1 MVRIAHF
8 GDTHIKNLKYHYEYR
23 KVFDQAYAILREQ
36 NVDYIVHCGDLA
48 HTKTQLSPEYFELA
62 TEFLKN
68 LADIAET
75 HVILGNHDGNLRNSS
90 RQDAITPIVDALNH
104 RRLYLHKNSGEV
116 TLEEGLTLSVLSIFD
131 ETRWVTEP
139 SWSGDINIALYHG
152 AINNSQT
159 DLGWIMDHGDHD
171 ISIFDKFDYAMLGDI
186 HKTNQVLNK
195 SGTIRYCG
203 STIQQNHGETN
214 DKGFLIWDIQDKENF
229 TVEHHTLLN
238 PKPFTTIELTAKGNI
253 PRKVGIPEGAR
264 LRIVTHHKVS
274 LDKIRRVMDIAKSR
288 FKPESLSFVNKAGLK
303 RDSVNVD
310 DLGNTENLRDPA
322 VQERL
327 IREYLKEYKPDT
339 KTLERVFQL
348 NSMYDERVNGEDAG
362 LRNVE
367 WSLKKM
373 EWDNLFNYGKGN
385 TVNFEKLHG
394 IVGVFGK
401 NFSGKSSVIDSV
413 LYTIYNSISK
423 NNRKNLNII
432 NQNKQSG
439 RGRVEIDIDGK
450 TYTIERTTEK
460 YTKKLHGEETEEAKT
475 DVEFTVYDPS
485 TKEETSLNSLDR
497 NGTDKAIRKIFGT
510 IDDFLLT
517 SMSSQMGAMTFI
529 NEGSTKR
536 KEILAKF
543 LDLDQ
548 FEKKFR
554 RSKDDS
560 IETRA
565 LLKKLEDN
573 NFDEEITQH
582 QQELADNEKGRTQQE
597 QECNTLTTKLDTINT
612 RVKEIEDLFASAP
625 VEIIN
630 IRKENKRL
638 PEAQKE
644 MSACHLQTAQAK
656 RQKTDILGQAEILA
670 KLLKRENIDDL
681 REQLTK
687 CEELQEELRNIETQL
702 TLENSNKQTYEKKV
716 RILGE
721 VPCGPEYSH
730 CKFIKDAYQAKEY
743 LIQTRKT
750 VMILQRRFNQL
761 TTRLSDMDVETLEAK
776 KKEYKEREQ
785 EYQDLSTK
793 ATNLDL
799 LVAETNNTI
808 HLLINEI
815 DETETRIEVYELNKD
830 AIENREELIHEEED
844 LKGSAVLL
852 ESDLSICEAK
862 ILDLVKQHGGIE
874 QQIATLEEK
883 KQELDDLRTEYSAY
897 DLFMRCCHP
906 NGISYDVVKRMLP
919 LINEEVSTV
928 LSNVTDFE
936 IFFEAEKNKLDIFIK
951 HPKYEARP
959 LEMASGAEKTLAA
972 IAIRIA
978 LTNVS
983 TLPKSDIMIMDEP
996 GTALDAENLE
1006 GFMRVMEMI
1015 KGYYK
1020 TVLLITHLDS
1030 LKDIADMTIDIER
1043 QDGYAYVNQ

>member
-1 MVRIAHF
+1 MRIAHF

-23 KVFDQAYAILREQ
+23 KAFEHIYETLKKE

-62 TEFLKN
+62 TDFLKN
-68 LADIAET
+68 LADITET
-75 HVILGNHDGNLRNSS
+75 HIILGNHDGNLRNAS
-90 RQDAITPIVDALNH
+90 RQDAITPIVEALNH
-104 RRLYLHKNSGEV
+104 PSLILHKYSGEV
-116 TLEEGLTLSVLSIFD
+116 QLEDNLTLNIMSIFD
-131 ETRWVTEP
+131 ETNWEDP
-139 SWSGDINIALYHG
+139 SDPDAINIALYHG

-159 DLGWIMDHGDHD
+159 DLGWVMDHGDHD
-171 ISIFDKFDYAMLGDI
+171 IKVFDKFDYAMLGDI
-186 HKTNQVLNK
+186 HKTNQVLNE

-214 DKGFLIWDIQDKENF
+214 DKGFLIWDIHSKTDYDVK
-229 TVEHHTLLN
+229 HHLVKN
-238 PKPFTTIELTAKGNI
+238 VKPFMTIEMTAKGNI
-253 PRKVGIPEGAR
+253 PRKLDIPEGAR
-264 LRIVTHHKVS
+264 LRVVTHHKVS
-274 LDKIRRVMDIAKSR
+274 LDKIRRVMDIVKTR

-310 DLGNTENLRDPA
+310 DLGNTENLRDQA

-327 IREYLKEYKPDT
+327 IREYLKEYEPDT
-339 KTLERVFQL
+339 ATLEKVFQL
-348 NSMYDERVNGEDAG
+348 NSKYDSYVNGDEAG

-373 EWDNLFNYGKGN
+373 EFDNLFNYGEGN
-385 TVNFEKLHG
+385 AVNFEKLNGVVG
-394 IVGVFGK
+394 IFGK
-401 NFSGKSSVIDSV
+401 NYSGKSSVVDSM
-413 LYTIYNSISK
+413 LYTVYNSISK

-432 NQNKQSG
+432 NQNKPSG
-439 RGRVEIDIDGK
+439 CGRVEIDVAGK
-450 TYTIERTTEK
+450 TYIIERKSEK
-460 YTKKLHGEETEEAKT
+460 YTRKLHGEETEEAKT
-475 DVEFTVYDPS
+475 DVEFTVIDPA
-485 TKEETSLNSLDR
+485 TDEETSLNSLDR
-497 NGTDKAIRKIFGT
+497 NGTDKAIRKIFGSL
-510 IDDFLLT
+510 DDFLLT

-548 FEKKFR
+548 FEKKFKL
-554 RSKDDS
+554 SKNDS

-565 LLKKLEDN
+565 LLRKLEDN
-573 NFDEEITQH
+573 TFDEDITQLLG
-582 QQELADNEKGRTQQE
+582 QLTDNEKARETQE
-597 QECNTLTTKLDTINT
+597 RKCTKLTTELETISE
-612 RVKEIEDLFASAP
+612 RVREIDGLFASAP
-625 VEIIN
+625 VELID
-630 IRKENKRL
+630 IRKETTRL
-638 PEAQKE
+638 AEAEQESKYLHGKSAQTKNQKKDVLEQAKVLKGLLDKTDVETLKTKINQYEDLQKE
-644 MSACHLQTAQAK
+644 ITSLE
-656 RQKTDILGQAEILA
+656 AEI
-670 KLLKRENIDDL
+670 N
-681 REQLTK
+681 
-687 CEELQEELRNIETQL
+687 LQET
-702 TLENSNKQTYEKKV
+702 NKNNYEKKV

-721 VPCGPEYSH
+721 VPCGSEFSH
-730 CKFIKDAYQAKEY
+730 CKFIRDAYESKTLLQECRNDMAQLARHHTKLTNKLAKFDIKSVEAE
-743 LIQTRKT
+743 RK
-750 VMILQRRFNQL
+750 LYKDR
-761 TTRLSDMDVETLEAK
+761 D
-776 KKEYKEREQ
+776 KEHA
-785 EYQDLSTK
+785 DLNTE

-799 LVAETNNTI
+799 FLAKTKNKL
-808 HLLINEI
+808 HLLDNEMENIKAKI
-815 DETETRIEVYELNKD
+815 DLYQLNKE
-830 AIENREELIHEEED
+830 AIENREELIKEQTT
-844 LKGSAVLL
+844 LRTKMVKL
-852 ESDLSICEAK
+852 ESDIAICETK
-862 ILDLVKQHGGIE
+862 VLDLVKQHGGIE
-874 QQIATLEEK
+874 TQIENIK
-883 KQELDDLRTEYSAY
+883 DKQQELEDLRTDYAAY
-897 DLFMRCCHP
+897 DLFMRCTHP

-928 LSNVTDFE
+928 LANVTDFD

-1043 QDGYAYVNQ
+1043 QDGYAYVSQ

>member
-23 KVFDQAYAILREQ
+23 KVFEQAYQTLREQ
-36 NVDYIVHCGDLA
+36 EVDYIVHCGDLA
-48 HTKTQLSPEYFELA
+48 HTKTQLSPEYFEL
-62 TEFLKN
+62 TTDFLKN
-68 LADIAET
+68 LADIAPT
-75 HVILGNHDGNLRNSS
+75 HLILGNHDGNLRNST
-90 RQDAITPIVDALNH
+90 RQDAVTPIIEALGHPNLH
-104 RRLYLHKNSGEV
+104 LHKFSGEV
-116 TLEEGLTLSVLSIFD
+116 KLEESLTINVLSIFD
-131 ETRWVTEP
+131 ETNWTPP
-139 SWSGDINIALYHG
+139 SDAGSINIALYHG
-152 AINNSQT
+152 AVNNCQT
-159 DLGWIMDHGDHD
+159 DLGWIMEHGDHNVD
-171 ISIFDKFDYAMLGDI
+171 IFDNFDYAMLGDI
-186 HKTNQVLNK
+186 HKTNQVLNDA
-195 SGTIRYCG
+195 GTIRYCG

-238 PKPFTTIELTAKGNI
+238 PKPFTTITLTAKGNI
-253 PRKVGIPEGAR
+253 PRNLKIPEGAR

-327 IREYLKEYKPDT
+327 IREYLKEYEPDT

-348 NSMYDERVNGEDAG
+348 NSRYDAQVNGEEAG
-362 LRNVE
+362 LRGVN

-373 EWDNLFNYGKGN
+373 KWGNLFNYGEGN
-385 TVNFEKLHG
+385 SVNFGKLNG
-394 IVGVFGK
+394 VVGVFGK
-401 NFSGKSSVIDSV
+401 NFSGKSSVIDSM
-413 LYTIYNSISK
+413 LYTVYNSISK

-432 NQNKQSG
+432 NQNKESG
-439 RGRVEIDIDGK
+439 YGHVEIDIDGK
-450 TYTIERTTEK
+450 TYIIERKSEK
-460 YTKKLHGEETEEAKT
+460 YKKKLHGEETDEAKT
-475 DVEFTVYDPS
+475 DVEFTFIDP
-485 TKEETSLNSLDR
+485 TTGEQTSLNSLDR
-497 NGTDKAIRKIFGT
+497 NGTDKEIRKIFGS

-529 NEGSTKR
+529 NEGSTRR

-554 RSKDDS
+554 CSKNDS

-573 NFDEEITQH
+573 NFDEEIIELG
-582 QQELADNEKGRTQQE
+582 QELLDNEMARKKQE
-597 QECNTLTTKLDTINT
+597 KNCAAFTNNLEVAAFRL
-612 RVKEIEDLFASAP
+612 KEIDDLFASAP

-630 IRKENKRL
+630 IKKENKRL
-638 PEAQKE
+638 VDTGLE
-644 MSACHLQTAQAK
+644 MKALQLQAAQAK
-656 RQKTDILGQAEILA
+656 NQKDDVLGQAKILA
-670 KLLKRENIDDL
+670 KLLKRENIDEVL
-681 REQLTK
+681 RQLEH
-687 CEELQEELRNIETQL
+687 CEELQQELS
-702 TLENSNKQTYEKKV
+702 TLENQLSLELRDKEIYEKKV
-716 RILGE
+716 RILGD
-721 VPCGPEYSH
+721 VPCGSEFSH
-730 CKFIKDAYQAKEY
+730 CKFIKDAYHSRDLLTEA
-743 LIQTRKT
+743 RKT
-750 VMILQRRFNQL
+750 IVIFQRRFDQ
-761 TTRLSDMDVETLEAK
+761 LSDKLFKMGVAGLESK
-776 KKEYKEREQ
+776 RQLHQDRSKEYT
-785 EYQDLSTK
+785 DLCTE

-799 LVAETNNTI
+799 LVAQTNNKV
-808 HLLINEI
+808 HLLVNEI
-815 DETETRIEVYELNKD
+815 AGIETRIEVYELNKD
-830 AIENREELIHEEED
+830 AIENREELIQEED
-844 LKGSAVLL
+844 DLKNSAILL
-852 ESDLSICEAK
+852 ESDSAICEAK

-874 QQIATLEEK
+874 QQIVNIEAK
-883 KQELDDLRTEYSAY
+883 KQELDDLRTEYAAY

-928 LSNVTDFE
+928 LANVTDFD

-1043 QDGYAYVNQ
+1043 QDGYAYVSQ

>member
-23 KVFDQAYAILREQ
+23 KAFEEIYQTLREQ
-36 NVDYIVHCGDLA
+36 DVDYIVHTGDLA

-62 TEFLKN
+62 TDFLKN

-75 HVILGNHDGNLRNSS
+75 HIILGNHDGNLRNSS
-90 RQDAITPIVDALNH
+90 RQDAITPIVDALDH
-104 RRLYLHKNSGEV
+104 SSLLLHKYSGEV
-116 TLEEGLTLSVLSIFD
+116 QLEDDLTINVLSIFD
-131 ETRWVTEP
+131 ETNWQDPTDPEA
-139 SWSGDINIALYHG
+139 INIALYHG
-152 AINNSQT
+152 AINNSKT
-159 DLGWIMDHGDHD
+159 DMGWIMDHGDHD
-171 ISIFDKFDYAMLGDI
+171 IKVFDKFDYAMLGDI
-186 HKTNQVLNK
+186 HKTNQVLNE

-214 DKGFLIWDIQDKENF
+214 DKGFLIWDIKSKTDFDVK
-229 TVEHHTLLN
+229 HHLVKN
-238 PKPFTTIELTAKGNI
+238 VKPFTTIELTSKGNM
-253 PRKVGIPEGAR
+253 PRNLDIPEGAR
-264 LRIVTHHKVS
+264 LRVVTHHKVS
-274 LDKIRRVMDIAKSR
+274 LDKIRRVMDIAKSKY
-288 FKPESLSFVNKAGLK
+288 KPESLSFVNKAGLK
-303 RDSVNVD
+303 RSSVDVD
-310 DLGNTENLRDPA
+310 DLGNTENLRDQQ

-327 IREYLKEYKPDT
+327 IREYLKEYEPDD

-348 NSMYDERVNGEDAG
+348 NSRYDARVNGEDAS

-373 EWDNLFNYGKGN
+373 EWDNLFNYGENN
-385 TVNFEKLHG
+385 TINFEKLNG
-394 IVGVFGK
+394 VVGVFGK
-401 NFSGKSSVIDSV
+401 NYSGKSSVIDSA

-432 NQNKQSG
+432 NQNKQAG
-439 RGRVEIDIDGK
+439 CGRVEIDIDGK
-450 TYTIERTTEK
+450 AYIIERKSEK
-460 YTKKLHGEETEEAKT
+460 YKKKLHGEETDEAKT
-475 DVEFTVYDPS
+475 DVEFSMIDPV
-485 TKEETSLNSLDR
+485 TGEETSLNSLDR
-497 NGTDKAIRKIFGT
+497 NGTDKEIRKVFGT

-554 RSKDDS
+554 ASKNDS

-573 NFDEEITQH
+573 NFEEDITQLVG
-582 QQELADNEKGRTQQE
+582 QMSDNEKDRSKQE
-597 QECNTLTTKLDTINT
+597 RKCKKLTTQLETISE
-612 RVKEIEDLFASAP
+612 RVREIDGLFASAP
-625 VEIIN
+625 VELIN
-630 IRKENKRL
+630 IGKETARFAAAKQESSDLHLKSAQTKKQKKDVLAQAGILKKILDETDVDSLRAQITRCDDL
-638 PEAQKE
+638 QKE
-644 MSACHLQTAQAK
+644 LSTL
-656 RQKTDILGQAEILA
+656 
-670 KLLKRENIDDL
+670 
-681 REQLTK
+681 
-687 CEELQEELRNIETQL
+687 ETQL
-702 TLENSNKQTYEKKV
+702 TLEEKNKETYEKKV
-716 RILGE
+716 NILGE
-721 VPCGPEYSH
+721 VPCGAEFSH
-730 CKFIKDAYQAKEY
+730 CKFIKDAYDSQKLLEG
-743 LIQTRKT
+743 TRKT
-750 VMILQRRFNQL
+750 LMVLRRRHNQL
-761 TTRLSDMDVETLEAK
+761 TGKLEEMDVETLEADK
-776 KKEYKEREQ
+776 KLYKQRDKEYA
-785 EYQDLSTK
+785 DLSTE

-799 LVAETNNTI
+799 LLAKTKNKI
-808 HLLINEI
+808 HLLTNEMATI
-815 DETETRIEVYELNKD
+815 KTKIEVYELNKE
-830 AIENREELIHEEED
+830 AIENREGLIKEQDD
-844 LKGSAVLL
+844 LKGQSTKI
-852 ESDLSICEAK
+852 ESDIAICETK
-862 ILDLVKQHGGIE
+862 VLDLVKQHGGIE
-874 QQIATLEEK
+874 TQIENIKEK
-883 KQELDDLRTEYSAY
+883 QQELEDLRTEYAAY
-897 DLFMRCCHP
+897 DLFMRCTHP

-919 LINEEVSTV
+919 LINDEVSTV
-928 LSNVTDFE
+928 LANVTDFD
-936 IFFEAEKNKLDIFIK
+936 IFFEAERNKLDIFIK

-1043 QDGYAYVNQ
+1043 QDGYAYVSQ

>member
-23 KVFDQAYAILREQ
+23 KAFESIYQTLREQ

-62 TEFLKN
+62 TDFLKN

-75 HVILGNHDGNLRNSS
+75 HIILGNHDGNLRNSS
-90 RQDAITPIVDALNH
+90 RQDAITPIVEALNH
-104 RRLYLHKNSGEV
+104 PSLILHKYSGEV
-116 TLEEGLTLSVLSIFD
+116 QLEDDLTLNVLSIFD
-131 ETRWVTEP
+131 ETNWEDP
-139 SWSGDINIALYHG
+139 SDPDAINIALYHG

-159 DLGWIMDHGDHD
+159 DLGWVMDHGDHD
-171 ISIFDKFDYAMLGDI
+171 IKVFDKFDYAMLGDI
-186 HKTNQVLNK
+186 HKTNQVLNE

-214 DKGFLIWDIQDKENF
+214 DKGFLIWDIYSKTDYDVK
-229 TVEHHTLLN
+229 HHLVKN
-238 PKPFTTIELTAKGNI
+238 VKPFMTIEMTAKGNI
-253 PRKVGIPEGAR
+253 PRKLDIPEGAR
-264 LRIVTHHKVS
+264 LRVVTHHKVS
-274 LDKIRRVMDIAKSR
+274 LDKIRRVMDIVKTR

-310 DLGNTENLRDPA
+310 DLGNTENLRDQA

-327 IREYLKEYKPDT
+327 IREYLKEYEPDT
-339 KTLERVFQL
+339 TTLEKVFQL
-348 NSMYDERVNGEDAG
+348 NSKYDSYVNGDEAG

-367 WSLKKM
+367 WSLKSM
-373 EWDNLFNYGKGN
+373 EFDNLFNYGEGN
-385 TVNFEKLHG
+385 AINFEKLNGVVG
-394 IVGVFGK
+394 IFGK
-401 NFSGKSSVIDSV
+401 NYSGKSSVVDSM
-413 LYTIYNSISK
+413 LYTVYNSISK

-432 NQNKQSG
+432 NQNKPSG
-439 RGRVEIDIDGK
+439 CGRVEIDVAGK
-450 TYTIERTTEK
+450 TYIIERKSEK
-460 YTKKLHGEETEEAKT
+460 YTRKLHGEETEEAKT
-475 DVEFTVYDPS
+475 DVEFTVIDPA
-485 TKEETSLNSLDR
+485 TNEETSLNSLDR
-497 NGTDKAIRKIFGT
+497 NGTDKAIRKIFGSL
-510 IDDFLLT
+510 DDFLLT

-548 FEKKFR
+548 FEKKFKL
-554 RSKDDS
+554 SKNDS

-573 NFDEEITQH
+573 TFDEDITQLLG
-582 QQELADNEKGRTQQE
+582 QLTDNEKARETQE
-597 QECNTLTTKLDTINT
+597 RKCTKLTTELETISE
-612 RVKEIEDLFASAP
+612 RVREIDGLFASAP
-625 VEIIN
+625 VELIN
-630 IRKENKRL
+630 IGKETARL
-638 PEAQKE
+638 AAAGQEKSDYNLKA
-644 MSACHLQTAQAK
+644 AQAK
-656 RQKTDILGQAEILA
+656 NQKKDVLEQAKVLKGLLDKTDVSA
-670 KLLKRENIDDL
+670 LKEKIT
-681 REQLTK
+681 E
-687 CEELQEELRNIETQL
+687 CEELQKELTS
-702 TLENSNKQTYEKKV
+702 LEAEINLRENQKENYEKKV
-716 RILGE
+716 SILGE
-721 VPCGPEYSH
+721 VPCGPEFSH
-730 CKFIKDAYQAKEY
+730 CKFIKDAYESKSLLDAC
-743 LIQTRKT
+743 RKSL
-750 VMILQRRFNQL
+750 MALRRRHNQL
-761 TTRLSDMDVETLEAK
+761 TTKLEGMDVETLEAERK
-776 KKEYKEREQ
+776 LYNDRDKEYT
-785 EYQDLSTK
+785 DLCTE

-799 LVAETNNTI
+799 SLAKIKNKI
-808 HLLINEI
+808 HLLVNEMASI
-815 DETETRIEVYELNKD
+815 KTKIEVYELNKE
-830 AIENREELIHEEED
+830 AIENREELIKEQDD
-844 LKGSAVLL
+844 LKEKSIKM
-852 ESDLSICEAK
+852 ESDIAICDTK
-862 ILDLVKQHGGIE
+862 VLDLVKQHGGIE
-874 QQIATLEEK
+874 TQIENIK
-883 KQELDDLRTEYSAY
+883 DKQQELEDLRTDYAAY
-897 DLFMRCCHP
+897 DLFMRCTHP

-928 LSNVTDFE
+928 LANVTDFD

-1043 QDGYAYVNQ
+1043 QDGYAYVSQ

>member
-23 KVFDQAYAILREQ
+23 KAFEQIYDTLRREK
-36 NVDYIVHCGDLA
+36 VDYIVHCGDLA

-62 TEFLKN
+62 TDFLKN

-75 HVILGNHDGNLRNSS
+75 HIILGNHDGNLRNSS
-90 RQDAITPIVDALNH
+90 RQDAITPIVEALNH
-104 RRLYLHKNSGEV
+104 PSLVLHKYSGEV
-116 TLEEGLTLSVLSIFD
+116 QLEDDLTLNVLSIFD
-131 ETRWVTEP
+131 ETNWEDPTDPEA
-139 SWSGDINIALYHG
+139 INIALYHG

-159 DLGWIMDHGDHD
+159 DLGWVMDHGDHD
-171 ISIFDKFDYAMLGDI
+171 IKVFDKFDYAMLGDI
-186 HKTNQVLNK
+186 HKTNQVLNE

-214 DKGFLIWDIQDKENF
+214 DKGFLIWDIHSKTDYDVK
-229 TVEHHTLLN
+229 HHLVKN
-238 PKPFTTIELTAKGNI
+238 VKPFMTIEMTAKGNI
-253 PRKVGIPEGAR
+253 PRKLDIPEGAR
-264 LRIVTHHKVS
+264 LRVVTHHKVS
-274 LDKIRRVMDIAKSR
+274 LDKIRRVMDIVKTR

-310 DLGNTENLRDPA
+310 DLGNTENLRDQA

-327 IREYLKEYKPDT
+327 IREYLKEYEPDT
-339 KTLERVFQL
+339 KTLEKVFHL
-348 NSMYDERVNGEDAG
+348 NSRYDSSVNGDDAG

-373 EWDNLFNYGKGN
+373 DWDNLFNYGEGN
-385 TVNFEKLHG
+385 QINFEKLNGVVG
-394 IVGVFGK
+394 IFGK
-401 NFSGKSSVIDSV
+401 NYSGKSSVVDSM
-413 LYTIYNSISK
+413 LYTVYNSISK

-432 NQNKQSG
+432 NQNKPSG
-439 RGRVEIDIDGK
+439 CGRVEIDVAGK
-450 TYTIERTTEK
+450 TYIIERKSEK
-460 YTKKLHGEETEEAKT
+460 YTRKLHGEETEEAKT
-475 DVEFTVYDPS
+475 DVEFTVIDPA
-485 TKEETSLNSLDR
+485 TNEETSLNSLDR
-497 NGTDKAIRKIFGT
+497 NGTDKAIRRIFGSL
-510 IDDFLLT
+510 DDFLLT

-548 FEKKFR
+548 FEKKF
-554 RSKDDS
+554 KLAKGDS

-573 NFDEEITQH
+573 TFDEDITQLLG
-582 QQELADNEKGRTQQE
+582 QLTDNEKARETQE
-597 QECNTLTTKLDTINT
+597 RKCAKLTTQLETISE
-612 RVKEIEDLFASAP
+612 RVKEIDGLFASAP
-625 VEIIN
+625 VELIN
-630 IRKENKRL
+630 IGKETARLAAARKEKSDYSL
-638 PEAQKE
+638 KIAQIKKQKE
-644 MSACHLQTAQAK
+644 DVLEQAEVLK
-656 RQKTDILGQAEILA
+656 GLLDKTDVE
-670 KLLKRENIDDL
+670 KLK
-681 REQLTK
+681 TK
-687 CEELQEELRNIETQL
+687 ISECEELQKQITGLESEI
-702 TLENSNKQTYEKKV
+702 TLQVANKDNYEKKV
-716 RILGE
+716 SILGE
-721 VPCGPEYSH
+721 VPCGPEFSH
-730 CKFIKDAYQAKEY
+730 CKFIKDAYESRGLLEECRKNLMVLRRRSDQLSSKLEDLDVEVLEQDRKLYNDRDKEY
-743 LIQTRKT
+743 
-750 VMILQRRFNQL
+750 
-761 TTRLSDMDVETLEAK
+761 A
-776 KKEYKEREQ
+776 
-785 EYQDLSTK
+785 DLCTE

-799 LVAETNNTI
+799 SSAKIKNKI
-808 HLLINEI
+808 HLLVNEI
-815 DETETRIEVYELNKD
+815 SSIETKIEIYELNKE
-830 AIENREELIHEEED
+830 AIENREELIKEQDD
-844 LKGSAVLL
+844 LKDQVIKI
-852 ESDLSICEAK
+852 ESDIAICETK
-862 ILDLVKQHGGIE
+862 VLDLVKQHGGIE
-874 QQIATLEEK
+874 TQIENIK
-883 KQELDDLRTEYSAY
+883 DKQQELEDLRTEYAAY
-897 DLFMRCCHP
+897 DLFMRCTHP

-919 LINEEVSTV
+919 LINEEISTV

-1043 QDGYAYVNQ
+1043 QDGYAYVSQ

>member
-23 KVFDQAYAILREQ
+23 KAFESIYQTLREQ

-62 TEFLKN
+62 TDFLKN

-75 HVILGNHDGNLRNSS
+75 HIILGNHDGNLRNSS
-90 RQDAITPIVDALNH
+90 RQDAITPIVEALNH
-104 RRLYLHKNSGEV
+104 PSLILHKYSGEV
-116 TLEEGLTLSVLSIFD
+116 QLEGGLTLNVLSIFD
-131 ETRWVTEP
+131 ETNWEDPTDPEA
-139 SWSGDINIALYHG
+139 INIALYHG

-159 DLGWIMDHGDHD
+159 DLGWVMDHGDHD
-171 ISIFDKFDYAMLGDI
+171 IKVFDKFDYAMLGDI
-186 HKTNQVLNK
+186 HKTNQVLNE

-214 DKGFLIWDIQDKENF
+214 DKGFLIWDIHSKTDYDVK
-229 TVEHHTLLN
+229 HHLVKN
-238 PKPFTTIELTAKGNI
+238 VKPFMTIEMTEKGNI
-253 PRKVGIPEGAR
+253 PRKLDIPEGAR
-264 LRIVTHHKVS
+264 LRVVTHHKVS
-274 LDKIRRVMDIAKSR
+274 LDKIRRVMDIVKSR

-310 DLGNTENLRDPA
+310 DLGNTENLRDQA

-327 IREYLKEYKPDT
+327 IREYLKEYEPDT
-339 KTLERVFQL
+339 ATLEKVFQL
-348 NSMYDERVNGEDAG
+348 NSKYDSHVNGDEAG

-373 EWDNLFNYGKGN
+373 EWDNLFNYGEGN
-385 TVNFEKLHG
+385 EINFEKLNGVVG
-394 IVGVFGK
+394 IFGK
-401 NFSGKSSVIDSV
+401 NYSGKSSVVDSM
-413 LYTIYNSISK
+413 LYTVYNSISK

-432 NQNKQSG
+432 NQNKPSG
-439 RGRVEIDIDGK
+439 CGRVEIDVAGK
-450 TYTIERTTEK
+450 TYIIERKSEK
-460 YTKKLHGEETEEAKT
+460 YTKKLHGEETTEAKT
-475 DVEFTVYDPS
+475 DVEFTMIDPA
-485 TKEETSLNSLDR
+485 TDEEVSLNSLDR
-497 NGTDKAIRKIFGT
+497 NGTDKAIRKIFGSL
-510 IDDFLLT
+510 DDFLLT

-548 FEKKFR
+548 FEKKFKL
-554 RSKDDS
+554 SKNDS

-573 NFDEEITQH
+573 TFDEDITQLLG
-582 QQELADNEKGRTQQE
+582 QLTDNEKARETQE
-597 QECNTLTTKLDTINT
+597 RKCAKLTTELETIT
-612 RVKEIEDLFASAP
+612 ERVREIDGLFASAP
-625 VEIIN
+625 VELIN
-630 IRKENKRL
+630 IGKETARL
-638 PEAQKE
+638 AAAGQEKSDYSLKVAQTKKQKADVLE
-644 MSACHLQTAQAK
+644 QAK
-656 RQKTDILGQAEILA
+656 VLKDLLDKTNVSA
-670 KLLKRENIDDL
+670 LKEKIT
-681 REQLTK
+681 E
-687 CEELQEELRNIETQL
+687 CEELQKELTSLEAEINLRETQK
-702 TLENSNKQTYEKKV
+702 ENYEKKV
-716 RILGE
+716 SILGE
-721 VPCGPEYSH
+721 VPCGPEFSH
-730 CKFIKDAYQAKEY
+730 CKFIKDAYESKS
-743 LIQTRKT
+743 LLDDCRKSL
-750 VMILQRRFNQL
+750 MALRRRHNQL
-761 TTRLSDMDVETLEAK
+761 TTKLEGMDVETLESERK
-776 KKEYKEREQ
+776 LYNDREKEYA
-785 EYQDLSTK
+785 DLCTE

-799 LVAETNNTI
+799 SLAKIKNKI

-815 DETETRIEVYELNKD
+815 ASIETKIEVYELNKE
-830 AIENREELIHEEED
+830 AIENREELIKEQSG
-844 LKGSAVLL
+844 LKEQTIKM
-852 ESDLSICEAK
+852 ESDIAICDTK
-862 ILDLVKQHGGIE
+862 VLDLVKQHGGIE
-874 QQIATLEEK
+874 TQIENIK
-883 KQELDDLRTEYSAY
+883 DKQQELEDLRTEYAAY
-897 DLFMRCCHP
+897 DLFMRCTHP

-919 LINEEVSTV
+919 LINEEISTV

>member
-23 KVFDQAYAILREQ
+23 QAFEEIYKTLRAQ

-62 TEFLKN
+62 TDFLKN

-75 HVILGNHDGNLRNSS
+75 HIILGNHDGNLRNSS
-90 RQDAITPIVDALNH
+90 RQDAITPIVDALDH
-104 RRLYLHKNSGEV
+104 ASLMLHKYSGEV
-116 TLEEGLTLSVLSIFD
+116 QLEDNLTLNVLSIFD
-131 ETRWVTEP
+131 ETNWQDPTDP
-139 SWSGDINIALYHG
+139 SAINIALYHG
-152 AINNSQT
+152 AINNSKT
-159 DLGWIMDHGDHD
+159 DMGWIMDHGDHD
-171 ISIFDKFDYAMLGDI
+171 IKVFDKFDYAMLGDI
-186 HKTNQVLNK
+186 HKTNQVLNE

-214 DKGFLIWDIQDKENF
+214 DKGFLIWDIHSKTDFDVK
-229 TVEHHTLLN
+229 HHLVKN
-238 PKPFTTIELTAKGNI
+238 VKPFTTIELTSKGNI
-253 PRKVGIPEGAR
+253 PRKIDIPEGAR
-264 LRIVTHHKVS
+264 LRVVTHHKVS
-274 LDKIRRVMDIAKSR
+274 LDKIRRVMDIAKSK

-303 RDSVNVD
+303 RSSVDVD
-310 DLGNTENLRDPA
+310 DLGDTENLRDQQ

-327 IREYLKEYKPDT
+327 IREYLKEYEPDT

-348 NSMYDERVNGEDAG
+348 NSRYDTRVNGEDAS

-367 WSLKKM
+367 WSLKSM
-373 EWDNLFNYGKGN
+373 QWDNLFNYGENN
-385 TVNFEKLHG
+385 TINFEKLNG
-394 IVGVFGK
+394 VVGVFGK
-401 NFSGKSSVIDSV
+401 NYSGKSSVIDSA

-432 NQNKQSG
+432 NQNKQAG
-439 RGRVEIDIDGK
+439 CGRVEIDIDGK
-450 TYTIERTTEK
+450 AYIIERKSEK
-460 YTKKLHGEETEEAKT
+460 YKKKLHGEETDEAKT
-475 DVEFTVYDPS
+475 DVEFSMIDPA
-485 TKEETSLNSLDR
+485 TGEETSLNSLDR
-497 NGTDKAIRKIFGT
+497 NGTDKEIRKIFGT

-554 RSKDDS
+554 ASKNDS

-573 NFDEEITQH
+573 TFDEDITQL
-582 QQELADNEKGRTQQE
+582 QQELTDNEKGRTKQE
-597 QECNTLTTKLDTINT
+597 KKCETITNKLEATNLRI
-612 RVKEIEDLFASAP
+612 KGIEDLFASAP

-630 IRKENKRL
+630 INKEVNRL
-638 PEAQKE
+638 AAAGQERSDLNLKTAQTKNQKE
-644 MSACHLQTAQAK
+644 DLLSQAK
-656 RQKTDILGQAEILA
+656 VLK
-670 KLLKRENIDDL
+670 KLLDETDVDSL
-681 REQLTK
+681 RTQIAR
-687 CEELQEELRNIETQL
+687 CDELQKELNTLETQL
-702 TLENSNKQTYEKKV
+702 TLEEKNKETYQKKV
-716 RILGE
+716 DILGE
-721 VPCGPEYSH
+721 VPCGAEFSH
-730 CKFIKDAYQAKEY
+730 CKFIRDAYESQQLLEE
-743 LIQTRKT
+743 TRKT
-750 VMILQRRFNQL
+750 LMILRRRHDQL
-761 TTRLSDMDVETLEAK
+761 TGKLEDMDVKTLEADK
-776 KKEYKEREQ
+776 KLYKQRDKEYS
-785 EYQDLSTK
+785 DLCTE

-799 LVAETNNTI
+799 LLAKTKNKI
-808 HLLINEI
+808 HLLTNEI
-815 DETETRIEVYELNKD
+815 SGIQTRIEVYELNKE
-830 AIENREELIHEEED
+830 AIENREGLIQEQDD
-844 LKGSAVLL
+844 LAGKTLKMD
-852 ESDLSICEAK
+852 SDLAICEAK
-862 ILDLVKQHGGIE
+862 ILDLVKRHGGIE
-874 QQIATLEEK
+874 TQITNIEDK
-883 KQELDDLRTEYSAY
+883 KQELEDLRVEYAAY
-897 DLFMRCCHP
+897 DLFMRCTHP

-919 LINEEVSTV
+919 LINDEVSTV
-928 LSNVTDFE
+928 LANVTDFD
-936 IFFEAEKNKLDIFIK
+936 IFFEAEGNKLDIFIK

-1043 QDGYAYVNQ
+1043 QDGYAYVSQ

>member
-23 KVFDQAYAILREQ
+23 KAFEHIYETLRRE

-62 TEFLKN
+62 TDFLKN

-75 HVILGNHDGNLRNSS
+75 HIILGNHDGNLRNSS
-90 RQDAITPIVDALNH
+90 RQDAITPIVEALNH
-104 RRLYLHKNSGEV
+104 PSLILHKYSGEMF
-116 TLEEGLTLSVLSIFD
+116 LEDNLSLNIMSIFD
-131 ETRWVTEP
+131 ETNWLDP
-139 SWSGDINIALYHG
+139 ADPDAINIALYHG

-159 DLGWIMDHGDHD
+159 DLGWVMDNGDHD
-171 ISIFDKFDYAMLGDI
+171 ISVFDKFDYAMLGDI
-186 HKTNQVLNK
+186 HKTNQVLNE

-214 DKGFLIWDIQDKENF
+214 DKGFLIWDIKSKTHYDVK
-229 TVEHHTLLN
+229 HHLVKN
-238 PKPFTTIELTAKGNI
+238 VKPFMTIELTEKGNI
-253 PRKVGIPEGAR
+253 PRKLDIPEGAR
-264 LRIVTHHKVS
+264 LRVVTHHKVS
-274 LDKIRRVMDIAKSR
+274 LDKIRRVMDIVKTR

-327 IREYLKEYKPDT
+327 IREYLKEYEPDT
-339 KTLERVFQL
+339 KTLEKVFQL
-348 NSMYDERVNGEDAG
+348 NSKYDSYVNGDEAG

-373 EWDNLFNYGKGN
+373 EWDNLFNYGEGN
-385 TVNFEKLHG
+385 TVNFEKLNGVVG
-394 IVGVFGK
+394 IFGK
-401 NFSGKSSVIDSV
+401 NYSGKSSVVDSM
-413 LYTIYNSISK
+413 LYTVYNSISK

-432 NQNKQSG
+432 NQNKPSG
-439 RGRVEIDIDGK
+439 CGRVEIDVSGK
-450 TYTIERTTEK
+450 TYIIERKSEK
-460 YTKKLHGEETEEAKT
+460 YTRKLHGEETEEAKT
-475 DVEFTVYDPS
+475 DVEFTVIDPA
-485 TKEETSLNSLDR
+485 TNEETSLNSLDR
-497 NGTDKAIRKIFGT
+497 NGTDKAIRRIFGT

-554 RSKDDS
+554 RSKEDS

-565 LLKKLEDN
+565 LLRKLEDN
-573 NFDEEITQH
+573 TFDEDITQLLG
-582 QQELADNEKGRTQQE
+582 ELTDNEKAREKQE
-597 QECNTLTTKLDTINT
+597 RKCEKLTTELETISE
-612 RVKEIEDLFASAP
+612 RVKEIDGLFASAP
-625 VEIIN
+625 VELIN
-630 IRKENKRL
+630 IGKETARLATAGQERSDYNLKIAQTKNQKKDVLEQAKVLKGLLDKTDVSALKEKITECEGIQKELTSLEAEINLRETQKEN
-638 PEAQKE
+638 
-644 MSACHLQTAQAK
+644 
-656 RQKTDILGQAEILA
+656 
-670 KLLKRENIDDL
+670 
-681 REQLTK
+681 
-687 CEELQEELRNIETQL
+687 
-702 TLENSNKQTYEKKV
+702 YEKKV
-716 RILGE
+716 SILGE
-721 VPCGPEYSH
+721 VPCGPEFSH
-730 CKFIKDAYQAKEY
+730 CKFIKDAYESKS
-743 LIQTRKT
+743 LLGDCRKSL
-750 VMILQRRFNQL
+750 MALRRRHNQL
-761 TTRLSDMDVETLEAK
+761 TTKLEGMDVETLESERNLYNDRD
-776 KKEYKEREQ
+776 KEYA
-785 EYQDLSTK
+785 DLCTE

-799 LVAETNNTI
+799 SLAQIKNKL
-808 HLLINEI
+808 HLLTNEMASI
-815 DETETRIEVYELNKD
+815 KTKIEVYELNKE
-830 AIENREELIHEEED
+830 AIENREELIKEQDD
-844 LKGSAVLL
+844 LKEKSIKM
-852 ESDLSICEAK
+852 ESDIVICETK
-862 ILDLVKQHGGIE
+862 VLDLVKQHGGIE
-874 QQIATLEEK
+874 TQIENIK
-883 KQELDDLRTEYSAY
+883 DKQQELEDLRTDYAAY
-897 DLFMRCCHP
+897 DLFMRCTHP

-919 LINEEVSTV
+919 LINEEISTV
-928 LSNVTDFE
+928 LANVTDFD

-1043 QDGYAYVNQ
+1043 QDGYAFVSQ

>member
-1 MVRIAHF
+1 MVRLAHF

-23 KVFDQAYAILREQ
+23 KVFEQAYQMLREQ
-36 NVDYIVHCGDLA
+36 KVDYIIHCGDLA

-68 LADIAET
+68 LADIAPT
-75 HVILGNHDGNLRNSS
+75 HIILGNHDGNLRNSS

-104 RRLYLHKNSGEV
+104 PDLHLHKFSGEV
-116 TLEEGLTLSVLSIFD
+116 ELDNNITLNVLSVFD
-131 ETRWVTEP
+131 ETNWTDPTNTDR
-139 SWSGDINIALYHG
+139 INIALYHG
-152 AINNSQT
+152 AVNNSRT

-171 ISIFDKFDYAMLGDI
+171 VSVFDKFDYAFLGDI
-186 HKTNQVLNK
+186 HKTNQCLNET
-195 SGTIRYCG
+195 GTIRYCG

-214 DKGFLIWDIQDKENF
+214 DKGFLVWDIEDKTNYE
-229 TVEHHTLLN
+229 VSHHILEN
-238 PKPFTTIELTAKGNI
+238 PKPFSTIELTPKGNM
-253 PRKVGIPEGAR
+253 PRNLEIQQGCR

-274 LDKIRRVMDIAKSR
+274 LDKIRRVMDTAKSK

-303 RDSVNVD
+303 RSSVDVD
-310 DLGNTENLRDPA
+310 DLGSTENLRDPA

-327 IREYLKEYKPDT
+327 IREYLKEYEPDT
-339 KTLERVFQL
+339 KTLEKVFQL
-348 NSMYDERVNGEDAG
+348 NSRYDARVNGEDASH
-362 LRNVE
+362 RNVN
-367 WSLKKM
+367 WSLKNIQF
-373 EWDNLFNYGKGN
+373 DNLFNYGEGN
-385 TVNFEKLHG
+385 SVNFEKLNGVVG
-394 IVGVFGK
+394 IFGK
-401 NFSGKSSVIDSV
+401 NYSGKSSIIDSA

-432 NQNKQSG
+432 NQTKPAG
-439 RGRVEIDIDGK
+439 CGRVEIDIAGK
-450 TYTIERTTEK
+450 TYIIERKSEK

-475 DVEFTVYDPS
+475 DVEFTMIDPA
-485 TKEETSLNSLDR
+485 TDEVVSLNSLDR
-497 NGTDKAIRKIFGT
+497 NGTDKAIRKIFGSL
-510 IDDFLLT
+510 DDFLLT

-548 FEKKFR
+548 FDKKF
-554 RSKDDS
+554 KLAKNDS

-573 NFDEEITQH
+573 TFDEDIISLQHMLEVNKEEKTKQEKSCKKYKKKLNKITDRVDEI
-582 QQELADNEKGRTQQE
+582 DS
-597 QECNTLTTKLDTINT
+597 
-612 RVKEIEDLFASAP
+612 LFAAAP
-625 VEIIN
+625 VEIIH
-630 IRKENKRL
+630 IQKENKDL
-638 PEAQKE
+638 KKATTELQK
-644 MSACHLQTAQAK
+644 SNLQISGAK
-656 RQKTDILGQAEILA
+656 TKKEILLA
-670 KLLKRENIDDL
+670 KLLKLDEFLEGFDVEVLNSKIDEVLCIKEEIREL
-681 REQLTK
+681 ETSLK
-687 CEELQEELRNIETQL
+687 IETR
-702 TLENSNKQTYEKKV
+702 NKETYEKKLSV
-716 RILGE
+716 LDE
-721 VPCGPEYSH
+721 VPCGPDCGLRKY
-730 CKFIKDAYQAKEY
+730 IKDAYEAK
-743 LIQTRKT
+743 Q
-750 VMILQRRFNQL
+750 
-761 TTRLSDMDVETLEAK
+761 RLSETRITIYNLETDLRHRNEQLEEMDVNSLRDQKEKYDQLIDK
-776 KKEYKEREQ
+776 KRS
-785 EYQDLSTK
+785 LSTE
-793 ATNLDL
+793 ATGLDL
-799 LVAETNNTI
+799 LVEKTNNHINTLSNKI
-808 HLLINEI
+808 IKINE
-815 DETETRIEVYELNKD
+815 RIQLYEDNKE
-830 AIENREELIHEEED
+830 AIENKED
-844 LKGSAVLL
+844 LIL
-852 ESDLSICEAK
+852 EQDELTDHKILAENELSICEAK
-862 ILDLVKQHGGIE
+862 IMDFIKQHGGLE
-874 QQIATLEEK
+874 QQIINLQEK
-883 KQELDDLRTEYSAY
+883 KQELEDLRTEYSAY
-897 DLFMRCCHP
+897 DLFMRCTHS

-928 LSNVTDFE
+928 LANVTDFD

-1043 QDGYAYVNQ
+1043 QDGYAYVSQ

>member
-23 KVFDQAYAILREQ
+23 QAFEEIYQTLREQ
-36 NVDYIVHCGDLA
+36 DVDYIVHTGDLA

-62 TEFLKN
+62 TDFLKN

-75 HVILGNHDGNLRNSS
+75 HIILGNHDGNLRNSS
-90 RQDAITPIVDALNH
+90 RQDAITPIVDALDH
-104 RRLYLHKNSGEV
+104 ASLMLHKYSGEV
-116 TLEEGLTLSVLSIFD
+116 HLEDDLTLNVLSIFD
-131 ETRWVTEP
+131 ETNWQDPTDPE
-139 SWSGDINIALYHG
+139 SINIALYHG
-152 AINNSQT
+152 AINNSKT
-159 DLGWIMDHGDHD
+159 DMGWIMDHGDHD
-171 ISIFDKFDYAMLGDI
+171 IKVFDKFDYAMLGDI
-186 HKTNQVLNK
+186 HKTNQVLNE

-214 DKGFLIWDIQDKENF
+214 DKGFLIWDIHGKTEFDVK
-229 TVEHHTLLN
+229 HHLVKN
-238 PKPFTTIELTAKGNI
+238 VKPFTTIELTSKGNM
-253 PRKVGIPEGAR
+253 PRNLDIPEGAR
-264 LRIVTHHKVS
+264 LRVVTHHKVS

-303 RDSVNVD
+303 RSSVDVD
-310 DLGNTENLRDPA
+310 DLGNTENLRDQQ

-327 IREYLKEYKPDT
+327 IREYLKEYEPDT
-339 KTLERVFQL
+339 KTLEKVFQL
-348 NSMYDERVNGEDAG
+348 NSRYDARVNGEDAS

-367 WSLKKM
+367 WSLKSM
-373 EWDNLFNYGKGN
+373 QWDNLFNYGEN
-385 TVNFEKLHG
+385 NSINFDKLNG
-394 IVGVFGK
+394 VVGVFGK
-401 NFSGKSSVIDSV
+401 NYSGKSSVIDSA

-432 NQNKQSG
+432 NQNKQAG
-439 RGRVEIDIDGK
+439 CGRVEIDIDGK
-450 TYTIERTTEK
+450 AYIIERKSEK
-460 YTKKLHGEETEEAKT
+460 YKKKLHGEETDEAKT
-475 DVEFTVYDPS
+475 DVEFSMIDPA
-485 TKEETSLNSLDR
+485 TGEETSLNSLDR
-497 NGTDKAIRKIFGT
+497 NGTDKEIRKIFGT

-554 RSKDDS
+554 ASKNDS

-573 NFDEEITQH
+573 NFDEDITQLVG
-582 QQELADNEKGRTQQE
+582 QMSDNEKDRSKQE
-597 QECNTLTTKLDTINT
+597 KKCKKLTTQLETISE
-612 RVKEIEDLFASAP
+612 RVREIDGLFASAP
-625 VEIIN
+625 VELIN
-630 IRKENKRL
+630 IGKETARFAAAKQESSDLHLKSAQTKKQKKDVLAQAGILKKILDETDVDSLRAQITRCDDL
-638 PEAQKE
+638 QKE
-644 MSACHLQTAQAK
+644 LSTL
-656 RQKTDILGQAEILA
+656 
-670 KLLKRENIDDL
+670 
-681 REQLTK
+681 
-687 CEELQEELRNIETQL
+687 ETQL
-702 TLENSNKQTYEKKV
+702 TLEEKNKETYEKKV
-716 RILGE
+716 NILGE
-721 VPCGPEYSH
+721 VPCGSEFSH
-730 CKFIKDAYQAKEY
+730 CKFIKDAYDSQKLLEE
-743 LIQTRKT
+743 TRKT
-750 VMILQRRFNQL
+750 LMVLRRRHNQL
-761 TTRLSDMDVETLEAK
+761 TGKLEEMDVETLEADK
-776 KKEYKEREQ
+776 KLYKQRDKEYA
-785 EYQDLSTK
+785 DLSTE

-799 LVAETNNTI
+799 LLAKTKNKI
-808 HLLINEI
+808 HLLSNEI
-815 DETETRIEVYELNKD
+815 AGIETRIEVYELNKE
-830 AIENREELIHEEED
+830 AIENREGLIQEQDELKEKSI
-844 LKGSAVLL
+844 KA
-852 ESDLSICEAK
+852 ESDIAICEAK
-862 ILDLVKQHGGIE
+862 VLDLVKQHGGIE
-874 QQIATLEEK
+874 TQIANIK
-883 KQELDDLRTEYSAY
+883 DKQQELEDLRTEYAAY
-897 DLFMRCCHP
+897 DLFMRCTHP

-919 LINEEVSTV
+919 LINEEISTV
-928 LSNVTDFE
+928 LANVTDFD

-1043 QDGYAYVNQ
+1043 QDGYAYVSQ

>member
-23 KVFDQAYAILREQ
+23 KAFEEIYKTLREQ
-36 NVDYIVHCGDLA
+36 NVDYIVHTGDLA

-62 TEFLKN
+62 TDFLKN

-75 HVILGNHDGNLRNSS
+75 HIILGNHDGNLRNSS
-90 RQDAITPIVDALNH
+90 RQDAITPIVEALNH
-104 RRLYLHKNSGEV
+104 PSLILHKYSGEV
-116 TLEEGLTLSVLSIFD
+116 QLEDNLTLNVLSIFD
-131 ETRWVTEP
+131 ETNWEDPTDP
-139 SWSGDINIALYHG
+139 TAINIALYHG

-159 DLGWIMDHGDHD
+159 DLGWVMDHGDHD
-171 ISIFDKFDYAMLGDI
+171 ISVFDKFDYAMLGDI
-186 HKTNQVLNK
+186 HKTNQVLNE

-214 DKGFLIWDIQDKENF
+214 DKGFLIWDIKSKTHYE
-229 TVEHHTLLN
+229 VRHHLVKN
-238 PKPFTTIELTAKGNI
+238 VKPFMTIEMTEKGNI
-253 PRKVGIPEGAR
+253 PRKLDIPEGAR
-264 LRIVTHHKVS
+264 LRVVTRHKVS
-274 LDKIRRVMDIAKSR
+274 LDKIRRVMDIVKSR

-310 DLGNTENLRDPA
+310 DLGNTENLRDQA

-327 IREYLKEYKPDT
+327 IREYLKEYEPET
-339 KTLERVFQL
+339 KTLEKVFQL
-348 NSMYDERVNGEDAG
+348 NSRYDAHVNGDEAG

-373 EWDNLFNYGKGN
+373 EWDNLFNYGEGN
-385 TVNFEKLHG
+385 EINFDKLNG
-394 IVGVFGK
+394 VVGVFGK
-401 NFSGKSSVIDSV
+401 NYSGKSSVVDSM
-413 LYTIYNSISK
+413 LYTVYNSISK

-432 NQNKQSG
+432 NQNKPSG
-439 RGRVEIDIDGK
+439 CGRAEIEIAGK
-450 TYTIERTTEK
+450 TYIIERKSEK
-460 YTKKLHGEETEEAKT
+460 YTRKLHGEETEEAKT
-475 DVEFTVYDPS
+475 DVEFTVYDPA
-485 TKEETSLNSLDR
+485 TDEETSLNSLDR
-497 NGTDKAIRKIFGT
+497 NGTDKAIRRIFGT

-548 FEKKFR
+548 FEKKF
-554 RSKDDS
+554 KLAKNDS

-565 LLKKLEDN
+565 LLRKLEDN
-573 NFDEEITQH
+573 NFDEEITQLTK
-582 QQELADNEKGRTQQE
+582 QLTDNEKARTRQE
-597 QECNTLTTKLDTINT
+597 KKCSRLATQLETISERT
-612 RVKEIEDLFASAP
+612 REIDGLFASAP
-625 VEIIN
+625 VELIN
-630 IRKENKRL
+630 IRKETARL
-638 PEAQKE
+638 AAAGQERSDLNLKIAQTKNQKKDVLAQAQVLKGLLDNTNVSALKEKIAECDNLQKE
-644 MSACHLQTAQAK
+644 TTSLE
-656 RQKTDILGQAEILA
+656 AEINLQNSN
-670 KLLKRENIDDL
+670 RENYD
-681 REQLTK
+681 
-687 CEELQEELRNIETQL
+687 
-702 TLENSNKQTYEKKV
+702 KKV

-721 VPCGPEYSH
+721 VPCGPEFSH
-730 CKFIKDAYQAKEY
+730 CKFIKDAYES
-743 LIQTRKT
+743 QTLLEECRKT
-750 VMILQRRFNQL
+750 LMVLNRRHSQL
-761 TTRLSDMDVETLEAK
+761 TGKLEAMDVETLETERK
-776 KKEYKEREQ
+776 LYKERDK
-785 EYQDLSTK
+785 EYADLCTE

-799 LVAETNNTI
+799 LLAKTKNKI
-808 HLLINEI
+808 HLLTNEMAGI
-815 DETETRIEVYELNKD
+815 KEKIEIYELNKE
-830 AIENREELIHEEED
+830 AIENREELIREQDD
-844 LKGSAVLL
+844 LKEQSIKV
-852 ESDLSICEAK
+852 ESDIAICESK
-862 ILDLVKQHGGIE
+862 VLDLVKQHGGIE
-874 QQIATLEEK
+874 TQIENIK
-883 KQELDDLRTEYSAY
+883 GKQQELEDLRTDYAAY
-897 DLFMRCCHP
+897 DLFMRCTHP

-919 LINEEVSTV
+919 LINEEISTV
-928 LSNVTDFE
+928 LANVTDFD

>member
-23 KVFDQAYAILREQ
+23 KAFEEIYKTLREQ

-75 HVILGNHDGNLRNSS
+75 HIILGNHDGNLRNSS
-90 RQDAITPIVDALNH
+90 RQDAITPIVEALNH
-104 RRLYLHKNSGEV
+104 PSLILHKYSGEV
-116 TLEEGLTLSVLSIFD
+116 QLEDDLTLNVLSIFD
-131 ETRWVTEP
+131 ETNWEDP
-139 SWSGDINIALYHG
+139 SDPDAINIALYHG

-159 DLGWIMDHGDHD
+159 DLGWVMDHGDHD
-171 ISIFDKFDYAMLGDI
+171 IKVFDKFDYAMLGDI
-186 HKTNQVLNK
+186 HKTNQVLNE

-214 DKGFLIWDIQDKENF
+214 DKGFLIWDIHSKTDYD
-229 TVEHHTLLN
+229 VEHHLVKN
-238 PKPFTTIELTAKGNI
+238 VKPFMTIEMTAKGNI
-253 PRKVGIPEGAR
+253 PRKLDIPEGAR
-264 LRIVTHHKVS
+264 LRVVTHHKVS
-274 LDKIRRVMDIAKSR
+274 LDKIRRVMDIVKTR

-310 DLGNTENLRDPA
+310 DLGNTENLRDQA

-327 IREYLKEYKPDT
+327 IREYLKEYEPDA
-339 KTLERVFQL
+339 KTLEKVFQL
-348 NSMYDERVNGEDAG
+348 NSKYDSYVNGDEAG

-367 WSLKKM
+367 WSLKSM
-373 EWDNLFNYGKGN
+373 EWDNLFNYGEGN
-385 TVNFEKLHG
+385 AINFDKLNGVVG
-394 IVGVFGK
+394 IFGK
-401 NFSGKSSVIDSV
+401 NYSGKSSVVDSM
-413 LYTIYNSISK
+413 LYTVYNSISK

-432 NQNKQSG
+432 NQNKPSG
-439 RGRVEIDIDGK
+439 CGRVEIDVSGK
-450 TYTIERTTEK
+450 TYIIERKSEK
-460 YTKKLHGEETEEAKT
+460 YTRKLHGEQTEEAKT
-475 DVEFTVYDPS
+475 DVEFTVIDPA
-485 TKEETSLNSLDR
+485 TDEETSLNSLDR
-497 NGTDKAIRKIFGT
+497 NGTDKAIRKIFGS

-548 FEKKFR
+548 FEKKFKL
-554 RSKDDS
+554 SKNDS

-573 NFDEEITQH
+573 TFDEDITQLLG
-582 QQELADNEKGRTQQE
+582 QLTDNEKARETQE
-597 QECNTLTTKLDTINT
+597 RKCTKLTTQLETISE
-612 RVKEIEDLFASAP
+612 RVREIDGLFASAP
-625 VEIIN
+625 VELIN
-630 IRKENKRL
+630 IGKETARLAEAGQERSDYSLKAAQTKNQKKDVLEQAKVLKGLLDKTDVSALKEKITECEGIQKELTSLEAEINLRETQKEN
-638 PEAQKE
+638 
-644 MSACHLQTAQAK
+644 
-656 RQKTDILGQAEILA
+656 
-670 KLLKRENIDDL
+670 
-681 REQLTK
+681 
-687 CEELQEELRNIETQL
+687 
-702 TLENSNKQTYEKKV
+702 YEKKV
-716 RILGE
+716 SILGE
-721 VPCGPEYSH
+721 VPCGPEFSH
-730 CKFIKDAYQAKEY
+730 CKFIKDAYESKSLLDAC
-743 LIQTRKT
+743 RKSL
-750 VMILQRRFNQL
+750 MALRRRHNQL
-761 TTRLSDMDVETLEAK
+761 TTKLEGMDVETLEQERK
-776 KKEYKEREQ
+776 LYNDRDKEYA
-785 EYQDLSTK
+785 DLCTE

-799 LVAETNNTI
+799 SLAKIKNKL
-808 HLLINEI
+808 HLLTNEMASI
-815 DETETRIEVYELNKD
+815 KTKIEVYELNKE
-830 AIENREELIHEEED
+830 AIENREELIKEQDD
-844 LKGSAVLL
+844 LKEKSVKT
-852 ESDLSICEAK
+852 ESDIAICETK
-862 ILDLVKQHGGIE
+862 VLDLVKQHGGIE
-874 QQIATLEEK
+874 TQIENIK
-883 KQELDDLRTEYSAY
+883 DKQQELEDLWTDYAAY
-897 DLFMRCCHP
+897 DLFMRCTHP

-919 LINEEVSTV
+919 LINEEISTV

-936 IFFEAEKNKLDIFIK
+936 VFFEAEKNKLDIFIK

-996 GTALDAENLE
+996 GTALDAENLD

-1043 QDGYAYVNQ
+1043 QDGYAFVSQ

>member
-23 KVFDQAYAILREQ
+23 QAFEEIYQTLREQ
-36 NVDYIVHCGDLA
+36 DVDYIVHTGDLA

-62 TEFLKN
+62 TDFLKN

-75 HVILGNHDGNLRNSS
+75 HIILGNHDGNLRNST
-90 RQDAITPIVDALNH
+90 RQDAITPIVDALDH
-104 RRLYLHKNSGEV
+104 ASLMLHKYSGEV
-116 TLEEGLTLSVLSIFD
+116 QLEDDLTINVLSIFD
-131 ETRWVTEP
+131 ETNWQDPTDP
-139 SWSGDINIALYHG
+139 SAINIALYHG

-159 DLGWIMDHGDHD
+159 DMGWIMDHGDHD
-171 ISIFDKFDYAMLGDI
+171 IKVFDKFDYAMLGDI
-186 HKTNQVLNK
+186 HKTNQVLNE

-214 DKGFLIWDIQDKENF
+214 DKGFLIWDIHSKTEYE
-229 TVEHHTLLN
+229 VEHHLVKN
-238 PKPFTTIELTAKGNI
+238 VKPFMTIELTSKGNM
-253 PRKVGIPEGAR
+253 PRNLDIPEGAR
-264 LRIVTHHKVS
+264 LRVVTHHKVS

-303 RDSVNVD
+303 RSSVDVD
-310 DLGNTENLRDPA
+310 DLGSTENLRDQQ

-327 IREYLKEYKPDT
+327 IREYLKEYEPDA

-348 NSMYDERVNGEDAG
+348 NSRYDARVNGEDAS

-367 WSLKKM
+367 WSLKSM
-373 EWDNLFNYGKGN
+373 QWDNLFNYGEN
-385 TVNFEKLHG
+385 NSINFERLNG
-394 IVGVFGK
+394 VVGVFGK
-401 NFSGKSSVIDSV
+401 NYSGKSSVIDSA

-432 NQNKQSG
+432 NQNKQAG
-439 RGRVEIDIDGK
+439 CGRVEIDIDGK
-450 TYTIERTTEK
+450 AYIIERKSEK
-460 YTKKLHGEETEEAKT
+460 YKKKLHGEETDEAKT
-475 DVEFTVYDPS
+475 DVEFSMIDPA
-485 TKEETSLNSLDR
+485 TGEETSLNSLDR
-497 NGTDKAIRKIFGT
+497 NGTDKEIRKIFGT

-554 RSKDDS
+554 ASKNDS

-573 NFDEEITQH
+573 NFDEDITQLVG
-582 QQELADNEKGRTQQE
+582 QLTDNEKDRTRQE
-597 QECNTLTTKLDTINT
+597 RKCEKLTTQLETISE
-612 RVKEIEDLFASAP
+612 RVKEIDGLFASAP
-625 VEIIN
+625 VELIN
-630 IRKENKRL
+630 IRKETARL
-638 PEAQKE
+638 AAAEQESSDLHLKSAQTKKQKKDV
-644 MSACHLQTAQAK
+644 LAQAK
-656 RQKTDILGQAEILA
+656 ILK
-670 KLLKRENIDDL
+670 KLLDATDVGAL
-681 REQLTK
+681 RTQISRY
-687 CEELQEELRNIETQL
+687 EELQKELGTLETQL
-702 TLENSNKQTYEKKV
+702 TLEEKNRDTYQKKV
-716 RILGE
+716 DILGD
-721 VPCGPEYSH
+721 VPCGSEFSH
-730 CKFIKDAYQAKEY
+730 CKFIRDAYDSQQLLEE
-743 LIQTRKT
+743 TRKT
-750 VMILQRRFNQL
+750 LMALRRRHNQL
-761 TTRLSDMDVETLEAK
+761 AGKLEDMDVETLEADK
-776 KKEYKEREQ
+776 KLYKQRDKEYA
-785 EYQDLSTK
+785 DLSTE

-799 LVAETNNTI
+799 LLAQTTNKI
-808 HLLINEI
+808 HLLTNEVASI
-815 DETETRIEVYELNKD
+815 KTKIEVYELNKE
-830 AIENREELIHEEED
+830 AIENREELIKEQDD
-844 LKGSAVLL
+844 LKERTIKT
-852 ESDLSICEAK
+852 ESDIAICDAK
-862 ILDLVKQHGGIE
+862 VLDLVKHHGGIE
-874 QQIATLEEK
+874 TQIENIKEK
-883 KQELDDLRTEYSAY
+883 QQELEDLRTEYAAY
-897 DLFMRCCHP
+897 DLFMRCTHP

-919 LINEEVSTV
+919 LINDEVSTV
-928 LSNVTDFE
+928 LANVTDFD

-1043 QDGYAYVNQ
+1043 QDGYAFVSQ